1 MTYLNAYKQLN
12 NQLFDFCQ
20 FSNAVIVGAM
30 ASKKFSKVLNF
41 IDPLL
46 IYVVVVYG
54 LTKVCENIFA
64 VESVW
69 QVLWDKLQI
78 VLGKLVGF
86 PLNQHYDVCRFFE
99 GDDPFMYC
107 VVLLNCYTNALY
119 WIFGLSLMLFEKIDR
134 PKGLAKYKI
143 QMEKSTINDGP
154 KIMMVM
160 KL

>member
-1 MTYLNAYKQLN
+1 MHKQKANSTFLMTYLNAYKQLN

-86 PLNQHYDVCRFFE
+86 
-99 GDDPFMYC
+99 
-107 VVLLNCYTNALY
+107 
-119 WIFGLSLMLFEKIDR
+119 LS
-134 PKGLAKYKI
+134 
-143 QMEKSTINDGP
+143 IN
-154 KIMMVM
+154 IMMFVVSL
-160 KL
+160 KVTIRSCTAWCFSIATLIPCIGFLVFR